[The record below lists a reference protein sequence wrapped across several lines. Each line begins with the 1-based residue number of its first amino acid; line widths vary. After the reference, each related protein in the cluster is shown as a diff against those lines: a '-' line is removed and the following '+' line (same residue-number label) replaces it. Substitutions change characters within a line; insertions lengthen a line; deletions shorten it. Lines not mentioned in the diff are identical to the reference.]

1 MFISHTYDPFWREVN
16 TFFNFVPEGYELV
29 EKPEHKKARIEREL
43 QEKKALLAQLNKRA
57 SEVAL
62 EIENEQ
68 KELLSLNSG
77 EQAALK

>member
-1 MFISHTYDPFWREVN
+1 MFTSYTYDPFWREVN
-16 TFFNFVPEGYELV
+16 AFFTHIPEGYELV
-29 EKPEHKKARIEREL
+29 EKPEHKKARLEREL